1 MKIHCIGS
9 SSSGNCYVIESLG
22 QKLIVELG
30 CAFKEVMKVVD
41 YDLAS
46 VAGCLVSHCHS
57 DHCAYI
63 PKALEYQ
70 IPVYGNKDVVD
81 KYPYVHC
88 LTQKYRYSIGKFK
101 VQCLKV
107 PHNALCYSFIIK
119 CPSGEKILFATD
131 LSKFNYKVSGCDVI
145 MMECNYS
152 EDIIVEKM
160 VEGKDIRSQSENHLE
175 LNDCIK
181 ALYNNVCEKT
191 KAVILL
197 HLSDGLSNEKQ
208 FIKRAQETVK
218 GLSNAKVLCATKGQ
232 TYEINESDF

>member
-9 SSSGNCYVIESLG
+9 SSSGNSYVITSNG
-22 QKLIVELG
+22 RNLIVELG
-30 CAFKEVMKVVD
+30 CNFKEVLKAVD

-46 VAGCLVSHCHS
+46 VAGALCTHRHFDHS
-57 DHCAYI
+57 AYI
-63 PKALEYQ
+63 PKTLEYQ

-145 MMECNYS
+145 MMEANYD
-152 EDIIVEKM
+152 EDIIYEALARGEV
-160 VEGKDIRSQSENHLE
+160 VRSQSENHLE
-175 LNDCIK
+175 IKDC
-181 ALYNNVCEKT
+181 LE
-191 KAVILL
+191 AVERCVDTNTQLIILL
-197 HLSDGLSNEKQ
+197 HLSDGYSDEKR
-208 FIKRAQETVK
+208 FKKLVHEATGKRVGVAR
-218 GLSNAKVLCATKGQ
+218 SGQ

>member
-9 SSSGNCYVIESLG
+9 SSSGNSYVITSNG
-22 QKLIVELG
+22 HKLIVELG
-30 CAFKEVMKVVD
+30 CNFKEVLKAVD

-46 VAGCLVSHCHS
+46 VAGALCTHRHS
-57 DHCAYI
+57 DHSDYV

-70 IPVYGNKDVVD
+70 IPVYGNKDVVE
-81 KYPYVHC
+81 KYPYVHL

-145 MMECNYS
+145 MMEANYD
-152 EDIIVEKM
+152 EDIIYEALARGEV
-160 VEGKDIRSQSENHLE
+160 VRSQSENHLE
-175 LNDCIK
+175 IKDC
-181 ALYNNVCEKT
+181 LE
-191 KAVILL
+191 AVERCVDTNTQLIILL
-197 HLSDGLSNEKQ
+197 HLSDGYSDEKRFQ
-208 FIKRAQETVK
+208 KMVHEATGKRVGVAR
-218 GLSNAKVLCATKGQ
+218 AGQ
-232 TYEINESDF
+232 VYEINESDF

>member
-9 SSSGNCYVIESLG
+9 SSSGNSYVITSNG
-22 QKLIVELG
+22 HNLIVELG
-30 CAFKEVMKVVD
+30 CNFKEVLKAVD

-46 VAGCLVSHCHS
+46 VSGALCTHRHS
-57 DHCAYI
+57 DHSDYV

-81 KYPYVHC
+81 KYPYVHR
-88 LTQKYRYSIGKFK
+88 LTQDYRYSIGKFK

-145 MMECNYS
+145 MMEANYD
-152 EDIIVEKM
+152 EDIIYEALARGEV
-160 VEGKDIRSQSENHLE
+160 VRSQSENHLE
-175 LNDCIK
+175 IKDC
-181 ALYNNVCEKT
+181 LE
-191 KAVILL
+191 AVERCVDTNTQLIILI
-197 HLSDGLSNEKQ
+197 HMSDGFSDEKRFQ
-208 FIKRAQETVK
+208 KMIHEATGKRVGVAH
-218 GLSNAKVLCATKGQ
+218 AGQ
-232 TYEINESDF
+232 VYEINESDF

>member
-9 SSSGNCYVIESLG
+9 SSSGNSYVITSNG
-22 QKLIVELG
+22 HKLIVELG
-30 CAFKEVMKVVD
+30 CNFKEVLKAVD

-46 VAGCLVSHCHS
+46 VAGALCTHRHFDHS
-57 DHCAYI
+57 AYI
-63 PKALEYQ
+63 SKAFEYQ

-145 MMECNYS
+145 MMEANYD
-152 EDIIVEKM
+152 ENIIYEALARGEV
-160 VEGKDIRSQSENHLE
+160 VRSQSENHLE
-175 LNDCIK
+175 INDCLESVERCVDKNTQLI
-181 ALYNNVCEKT
+181 V
-191 KAVILL
+191 LL
-197 HLSDGLSNEKQ
+197 HLSDGYSDEKRFQ
-208 FIKRAQETVK
+208 KMVHKATGKRVGVAH
-218 GLSNAKVLCATKGQ
+218 AGQ
-232 TYEINESDF
+232 VYEINESDF